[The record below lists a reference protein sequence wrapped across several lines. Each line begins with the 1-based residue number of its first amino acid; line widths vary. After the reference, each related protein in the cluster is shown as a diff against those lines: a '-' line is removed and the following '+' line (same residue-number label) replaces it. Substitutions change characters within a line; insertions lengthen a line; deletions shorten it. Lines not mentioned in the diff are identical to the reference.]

1 MKRNHSYVEGSLA
14 VRLASAA
21 GAAALSFAILGAL
34 VGTMAPSGHDVGY
47 ALATEVTVVP
57 ARIEVVGTRAPTIVR
72 SVAAPH
78 AG

>member
-1 MKRNHSYVEGSLA
+1 MKRNRPCIEGSVG

-21 GAAALSFAILGAL
+21 GAAALSFAMLGAL
-34 VGTMAPSGHDVGY
+34 VGTMAPSGQDVEY
-47 ALATEVTVVP
+47 ALATKVAIVP
-57 ARIEVVGTRAPTIVR
+57 GRIDVVGTRAPTIVR